1 MITYNIR
8 IPSFTA
14 ASLTSAAGALTTGNI
29 SAIIFPGT
37 NRSFVISEIDLEGF
51 GIASATAEF
60 AWFRTITTAAA
71 GAATTTLTAVP
82 TVSLATPPAF
92 TGTAAQSGYATTQPT
107 IGAPASTAVHNCP
120 LNQNGQ
126 RYFWRANPNLDN
138 AIDCPG
144 TATALLN
151 GLVLV
156 QIGGGGVIPMS
167 GRVQIKE
174 I

>member
-1 MITYNIR
+1 VITYNLR
-8 IPSFTA
+8 IPNFTA
-14 ASLTSAAGALTTGNI
+14 ASLTSAAGGAVTNGNL

-37 NRSFVISEIDLEGF
+37 NRSFILTEIDLEGF
-51 GIASATAEF
+51 GTASATSEF
-60 AWFRTITTAAA
+60 AIFRTITTAAA
-71 GAATTTLTAVP
+71 GAATTTLTPQP

-107 IGAPASTAVHNCP
+107 LAGASIHSCP

-138 AIDCPG
+138 ALDCPG

-151 GLVLV
+151 GLALV
-156 QIGGGGVIPMS
+156 QIGGAGVIPMA
-167 GRVQIKE
+167 GRIQIKE

>member
-1 MITYNIR
+1 MITYNLR

-14 ASLTSAAGALTTGNI
+14 ASLTAATGGAVTNGNI

-37 NRSFVISEIDLEGF
+37 NRSFLLTEIDLEGF
-51 GIASATAEF
+51 GTASATSEF
-60 AWFRTITTAAA
+60 AFFRTITTAAA
-71 GAATTTLTAVP
+71 GAATTTLTPQP
-82 TVSLATPPAF
+82 TVSLATNPSF

-107 IGAPASTAVHNCP
+107 LAAAPIKNCP

-126 RYFWRANPNLDN
+126 RFFWRANPNLDN
-138 AIDCPG
+138 ALDIPG

-151 GLVLV
+151 GLCLV
-156 QIGGGGVIPMS
+156 QIGGAGVIPMC
-167 GRVQIKE
+167 GRLQIKE

>member
-14 ASLTSAAGALTTGNI
+14 ASLTTGGAALTNGNI
-29 SAIIFPGT
+29 TAIIFPGT

-51 GIASATAEF
+51 GTASATSEF
-60 AWFRTITTAAA
+60 AWFRTITAAAA
-71 GAATTTLTAVP
+71 GAATTALTANP

-92 TGTAAQSGYATTQPT
+92 TGNAAQSGYATTQPT
-107 IGAPASTAVHNCP
+107 IGALSTAVHNCP

-156 QIGGGGVIPMS
+156 QIGGAGVIPLS